1 MAIPKEVADVLVEGL
16 GVGGVEA
23 MLQRVLVARLTAGP
37 SATTMHAATRFASDR
52 RGFAGRAGPR
62 LGATAGAILQTH
74 EVSDMAHG
82 VLPFRATAS
91 VLGSPRS
98 RSGLAVG

>member
-1 MAIPKEVADVLVEGL
+1 MLVEDL
-16 GVGGVEA
+16 GVGGVKA
-23 MLQRVLVARLTAGP
+23 MLQCILVARLPAGP

-62 LGATAGAILQTH
+62 PGATAGAILQTF
-74 EVSDMAHG
+74 EVSDMAHR
-82 VLPFRATAS
+82 VLPFRAIWS

-98 RSGLAVG
+98 RSGLSVD